1 MKTQKGILSIIIALV
16 LLVIAFN
23 VSASVKDETTTFK
36 VYGNCNMCKNR
47 IETALLKNQN
57 IKKASWDAKSKMLTV
72 IYDPHLISLDTINK
86 IIADAGHDT
95 DKAKAGD
102 TVYNSL
108 PGCCHYERKK

>member
-1 MKTQKGILSIIIALV
+1 MKAFKRILVIVIAIIACV
-16 LLVIAFN
+16 VN
-23 VSASVKDETTTFK
+23 VHAKSLHDETTTFK